1 MLYRVTIDDPATF
14 TKPWTIEVPYTKAD
28 EKANKIFESA
38 CHEGNYALTGIL
50 AGARQLEREKAKGGN
65 GRRRSSS

>member
-1 MLYRVTIDDPATF
+1 MILYRVTIDDPTTF
-14 TKPWTIEVPYTKAD
+14 TRPWTIEVPYTKAD

-50 AGARQLEREKAKGGN
+50 AGARRLEKEKASAKT
-65 GRRRSSS
+65 SSR